1 MDLFSAAAIVGAAAA
16 AGVLSC
22 WPRARL
28 GRALRGR
35 RRRGRRGR
43 KWKVKGGEE
52 EEEGE
57 EERGKRGE
65 CYGSNVAKI
74 RLKIQKG

>member
-1 MDLFSAAAIVGAAAA
+1 MDLFSAAAIVGAAA

-35 RRRGRRGR
+35 RRRGR

-57 EERGKRGE
+57 EDREKRGE
-65 CYGSNVAKI
+65 CYGSSVAKT

>member
-1 MDLFSAAAIVGAAAA
+1 MFSAAAIVGAA

-35 RRRGRRGR
+35 RRRGR

-52 EEEGE
+52 ED
-57 EERGKRGE
+57 KRGRVLWFHY
-65 CYGSNVAKI
+65 CKNMAKDT
-74 RLKIQKG
+74 KGLRESE